1 MKLRIGVLALL
12 VVALTA
18 GGAGLSWWQA
28 DRARDQMRDQLLL
41 QANQRGRQLADAMGG
56 QMDALL
62 SGIDLALLQL
72 RREWDGDAARFDPL
86 ARALLASLP
95 SGAVSHVTVVG
106 ADGHTVYNSLD
117 NAERVFVGDREHFK
131 AHLDGA
137 DRLIVGA
144 PVLSR
149 LGKNWTFIVNRP
161 ILRDGAFAGTMNMSV
176 TTEYIASRLA
186 ALELSSRDIVALVH
200 PSGVFMARS
209 RDNAQAMGQRLP
221 ADRPFLVDPVATHGA
236 FRTPGLVDAVPR
248 LYSWRRLSD
257 HGLVVA
263 VGLDEAAALAPLE
276 AGAAGGHAPLR
287 ALIVA
292 AVLLGGSVAWL
303 LWLSGRRQRALERSE
318 QRYRAL
324 IDNASDAIFF
334 NEGGRFT
341 HLNPAAVRLF
351 GARDASELVG
361 RPVIDRIHP
370 DSRDAVHER
379 VRVLTKEH
387 RAVPPLPERYLRLD
401 GSVVDVEVTAA
412 PFDGG
417 GGEPGMQVIVRDI
430 TERRRAEQALQQLNA
445 ELEQRVAQ
453 RTAEI
458 TAARDE
464 AERANRAKSEFLS
477 RMSHELRTPL
487 NAILGFG
494 QLLAMDRA
502 DPARAAN
509 VREILTAGRH
519 LLELINEVLDLS
531 RIEAGHFSVSVEP
544 VALGPLVDECT
555 GLLRPQADARGV
567 TLRGAATGVPWVVRA
582 DRTRLKQVLLNLIGN
597 AIKYNRPQGF
607 VSVHGVAD
615 GDVVRLRVDD
625 TGPGLDASQRAR
637 LFVPFERL
645 GVADPQ
651 IEGTGIGLA
660 LSKRLVELMG
670 GSIGVDSRPGEGSS
684 FWVELPRA
692 DDVGAALAAASTEAG
707 DAVHAAPAAAP
718 HARVDVVCIEDNEA
732 NVRLVEHI
740 VALRPAVRLHA
751 ATTPSAGLALV
762 QAHRPALVLLDIHL
776 PEIDGYEV
784 LRRLRADAATRDVP
798 VVAVSA
804 NAMPRDLER
813 ARAAGFDG
821 YLTKPLQV
829 ADVLRLLDAH
839 GAARPA

>member
-28 DRARDQMRDQLLL
+28 DRARDQMREQLLL
-41 QANQRGRQLADAMGG
+41 QSDQRGRQLADAMGG

-117 NAERVFVGDREHFK
+117 HAERVWVGDREHFK
-131 AHLDGA
+131 AHLDGG
-137 DRLIVGA
+137 DRLVVGA

-176 TTEYIASRLA
+176 TTQYVASRLA
-186 ALELSSRDIVALVH
+186 ALELSPRDIVALVH

-221 ADRPFLVDPVATHGA
+221 ADRPFLVDPAATHGA
-236 FRTPGLVDAVPR
+236 FRTPGLVDGVPR

-263 VGLDEAAALAPLE
+263 IGLDEPAALAPLE
-276 AGAAGGHAPLR
+276 AGVVGGQAPLR

-292 AVLLGGSVAWL
+292 AVLLGGSVAGL
-303 LWLSGRRQRALERSE
+303 LWLSDRRQRALERSE

-351 GARDASELVG
+351 GARDAGDLVG

-370 DSRDAVHER
+370 DSRDAVRER

-412 PFDGG
+412 PFDGD
-417 GGEPGMQVIVRDI
+417 GEPGMQVIVRDI

-445 ELEQRVAQ
+445 ELEQRVVQ

-458 TAARDE
+458 AAARDE

-494 QLLAMDRA
+494 QLLAMDRS
-502 DPARAAN
+502 DPARAAH

-519 LLELINEVLDLS
+519 LLELINEVLDLA

-544 VALGPLVDECT
+544 VALGPLVDECM
-555 GLLRPQADARGV
+555 GLLRPQAEARGI
-567 TLRGAATGVPWVVRA
+567 TLHGGAADVPWTVRA
-582 DRTRLKQVLLNLIGN
+582 DRTRLRQVLLNLIGN
-597 AIKYNRPQGF
+597 AIKYNRPQGR
-607 VSVHGVAD
+607 VSVHAVAD

-625 TGPGLDASQRAR
+625 TGPGLDAAQRAR

-660 LSKRLVELMG
+660 LSKRLIELMG
-670 GSIGVDSRPGEGSS
+670 GAIGVDSRPGEGSS

-692 DDVGAALAAASTEAG
+692 VEPAVAIAAPSAAGEAV
-707 DAVHAAPAAAP
+707 AAAPATSP
-718 HARVDVVCIEDNEA
+718 RIDVVCIEDNEA
-732 NVRLVEHI
+732 NARLVEHI
-740 VALRPAVRLHA
+740 CALRPAVRLHT
-751 ATTPSAGLALV
+751 ATTPAEGLALAH
-762 QAHRPALVLLDIHL
+762 AHRPALVLLDIHL
-776 PEIDGYEV
+776 PGMDGFAV
-784 LRRLRADAATRDVP
+784 LERLRADPVTRDVP
-798 VVAVSA
+798 VIAVSA
-804 NAMPRDLER
+804 NAMPRDIER
-813 ARAAGFDG
+813 ARAAGFDD

-829 ADVLRLLDAH
+829 TDVLQLLDAH
-839 GAARPA
+839 GAA

>member
-1 MKLRIGVLALL
+1 MRLRIGVLALL

-28 DRARDQMRDQLLL
+28 DRARDEMRAQLLL
-41 QANQRGRQLADAMGG
+41 QADQRGRQLADAMGG
-56 QMDALL
+56 QMEALL

-86 ARALLASLP
+86 ARALLAALP
-95 SGAVSHVTVVG
+95 AGAVSHVTVVG

-117 NAERVFVGDREHFK
+117 NSERVWVGDREHFK
-131 AHLDGA
+131 AHLDGG
-137 DRLIVGA
+137 DRLVVGA

-149 LGKNWTFIVNRP
+149 LGKNWTFVVSHRIV
-161 ILRDGAFAGTMNMSV
+161 RDGVFAGTMNMSV
-176 TTEYIASRLA
+176 TTDYIASRLA
-186 ALELSSRDIVALVH
+186 ALELSPRDVVALVH

-221 ADRPFLVDPVATHGA
+221 ADRPFLVDPAVTHGA
-236 FRTPGLVDAVPR
+236 FRTPGLVDGVPR
-248 LYSWRRLSD
+248 LYSWRRLAS

-276 AGAAGGHAPLR
+276 AGAGGGTTALR
-287 ALIVA
+287 VLVAA

-303 LWLSGRRQRALERSE
+303 LWLSDRRQRALERSE

-351 GARDASELVG
+351 GARDAGELIG
-361 RPVIDRIHP
+361 TPVIERIHP
-370 DSRDAVHER
+370 DSRAAVAER

-412 PFDGG
+412 PFDGD
-417 GGEPGMQVIVRDI
+417 GEPGMQVIVRDI

-445 ELEQRVAQ
+445 ELEQRVVQ

-458 TAARDE
+458 AAARDE

-494 QLLAMDRA
+494 QLLAMDRS
-502 DPARAAN
+502 DPARAAH

-519 LLELINEVLDLS
+519 LLELINEVLDLA

-544 VALGPLVDECT
+544 VALGPLVDECM
-555 GLLRPQADARGV
+555 GLLRPQADARGI
-567 TLRGAATGVPWVVRA
+567 TLHGGAADVPWTVRA
-582 DRTRLKQVLLNLIGN
+582 DRTRLRQVLLNLIGN
-597 AIKYNRPQGF
+597 AIKYNRPQGR
-607 VSVHGVAD
+607 VSVHAVAD

-625 TGPGLDASQRAR
+625 TGPGLDAAQRAR

-660 LSKRLVELMG
+660 LSKRLIELMG
-670 GSIGVDSRPGEGSS
+670 GAIGVDSRPGEGSS

-692 DDVGAALAAASTEAG
+692 VEPAVAIAAPSAAGEAV
-707 DAVHAAPAAAP
+707 AAAPATSP
-718 HARVDVVCIEDNEA
+718 RIDVVCIEDNEA
-732 NVRLVEHI
+732 NARLVEHI
-740 VALRPAVRLHA
+740 CALRPAVRLHT
-751 ATTPSAGLALV
+751 ATTPAEGLALAH
-762 QAHRPALVLLDIHL
+762 AHRPALVLLDIHL
-776 PEIDGYEV
+776 PGMDGFAV
-784 LRRLRADAATRDVP
+784 LERLRADPVTRDVP
-798 VVAVSA
+798 VIAVSA
-804 NAMPRDLER
+804 NAMPRDIER
-813 ARAAGFDG
+813 ARAAGFDD

-829 ADVLRLLDAH
+829 TDVLQLLDAH
-839 GAARPA
+839 GAA

>member
-1 MKLRIGVLALL
+1 
-12 VVALTA
+12 
-18 GGAGLSWWQA
+18 
-28 DRARDQMRDQLLL
+28 
-41 QANQRGRQLADAMGG
+41 
-56 QMDALL
+56 
-62 SGIDLALLQL
+62 
-72 RREWDGDAARFDPL
+72 
-86 ARALLASLP
+86 
-95 SGAVSHVTVVG
+95 
-106 ADGHTVYNSLD
+106 
-117 NAERVFVGDREHFK
+117 
-131 AHLDGA
+131 
-137 DRLIVGA
+137 
-144 PVLSR
+144 
-149 LGKNWTFIVNRP
+149 
-161 ILRDGAFAGTMNMSV
+161 
-176 TTEYIASRLA
+176 
-186 ALELSSRDIVALVH
+186 
-200 PSGVFMARS
+200 
-209 RDNAQAMGQRLP
+209 
-221 ADRPFLVDPVATHGA
+221 
-236 FRTPGLVDAVPR
+236 
-248 LYSWRRLSD
+248 
-257 HGLVVA
+257 
-263 VGLDEAAALAPLE
+263 
-276 AGAAGGHAPLR
+276 
-287 ALIVA
+287 
-292 AVLLGGSVAWL
+292 
-303 LWLSGRRQRALERSE
+303 
-318 QRYRAL
+318 
-324 IDNASDAIFF
+324 
-334 NEGGRFT
+334 
-341 HLNPAAVRLF
+341 
-351 GARDASELVG
+351 
-361 RPVIDRIHP
+361 
-370 DSRDAVHER
+370 
-379 VRVLTKEH
+379 
-387 RAVPPLPERYLRLD
+387 
-401 GSVVDVEVTAA
+401 
-412 PFDGG
+412 
-417 GGEPGMQVIVRDI
+417 MQVIVRDI

-494 QLLAMDRA
+494 QLLAMDRS
-502 DPARAAN
+502 DPARAAK

-531 RIEAGHFSVSVEP
+531 RIEAGHFSVSLEP

-567 TLRGAATGVPWVVRA
+567 TLRGAATDVPWVVRA

-597 AIKYNRPQGF
+597 AIKYNRPQGV
-607 VSVHGVAD
+607 VSVRGVAD
-615 GDVVRLRVDD
+615 GDVVRLHVDD

-670 GSIGVDSRPGEGSS
+670 GSIGVDSRPGDGSS

-692 DDVGAALAAASTEAG
+692 DDAAAALPVAPAEAG
-707 DAVHAAPAAAP
+707 DAAPEASAAAP
-718 HARVDVVCIEDNEA
+718 HASVDVVCIEDNEA

-740 VALRPAVRLHA
+740 AALRPAVRLHA
-751 ATTPSAGLALV
+751 ASTPSAGVALV

-839 GAARPA
+839 GAAGPVGPA